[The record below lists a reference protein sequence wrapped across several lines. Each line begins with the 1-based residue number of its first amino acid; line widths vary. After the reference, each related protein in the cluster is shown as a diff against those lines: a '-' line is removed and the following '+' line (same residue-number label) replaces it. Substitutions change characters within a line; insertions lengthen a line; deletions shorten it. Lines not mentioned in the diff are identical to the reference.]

1 MAVTLRPPKRPR
13 AIDVA
18 MLGFALLVLL
28 QLLVGALLVLHRAEV
43 IETTRRAHPEWAGAA
58 VEQTANGTVY
68 GGLAVHLVLAVLY
81 AWLGLRCRDGSVAAR
96 SIASV
101 LFVLGI
107 AAGLGFVGS
116 ASAVLPNEVPY
127 VIGEQVVSTLLR
139 LGTLL
144 LLWVPPE
151 ARTFFARRPTPAS

>member
-1 MAVTLRPPKRPR
+1 MMGALHPPQRPR
-13 AIDVA
+13 AIEVA

-43 IETTRRAHPEWAGAA
+43 IETTRRAHLEWSAAA
-58 VEQTANGTVY
+58 VEQTANGIVY
-68 GGLAVHLVLAVLY
+68 GGLAVHLILAALY
-81 AWLGLRCRDGSVAAR
+81 AWLGLKCRDGSAAAR
-96 SIASV
+96 IIASV

-107 AAGLGFVGS
+107 TAGLGFVGS

-127 VIGEQVVSTLLR
+127 VIGEQVISTLLR

-151 ARTFFARRPTPAS
+151 ARTFFARRPATAS